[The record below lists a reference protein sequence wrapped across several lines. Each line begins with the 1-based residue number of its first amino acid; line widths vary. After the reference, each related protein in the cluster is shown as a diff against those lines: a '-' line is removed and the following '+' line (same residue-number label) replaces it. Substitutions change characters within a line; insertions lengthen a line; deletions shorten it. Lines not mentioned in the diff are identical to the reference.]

1 MKMDWRLALEIVGFI
16 GGIATFIG
24 LMLAPMFYLGTKID
38 NIHKDLIN
46 INVRLSILEERS
58 KQ

>member
-1 MKMDWRLALEIVGFI
+1 MDWRLALEIVGLI

-46 INVRLSILEERS
+46 INVRLFNIGGEE
-58 KQ
+58 

>member
-1 MKMDWRLALEIVGFI
+1 MKMDWRLALEIVGLI

-46 INVRLSILEERS
+46 INVRLFNIGGEE
-58 KQ
+58 